1 MEEHSTQKLQFSL
14 SLEPDVVRLLPE
26 QMALSL
32 DVLPLCKRG
41 TTVVIVAGRAL
52 KQEQMGSL
60 EAAFTGGVYPIPS
73 QLIDL
78 GSLFNDARKDSDELL
93 LYFRQLA
100 EQGHFLRHFVGTQH
114 SLVGSKETESLLQ
127 ALCDLGLLTGE
138 ELASARSSKTVVSPA
153 LFIDPKVLQAIPDR
167 VARSHQVLPLKLT
180 EDRLI
185 VAVGA
190 QPSRAALSELR
201 LATGRQPEPIL
212 VKSSEVSSAID
223 DCYRR
228 LSDLGFQ
235 QLRLGEI
242 LLRRGVIS
250 QPQLDRALKLQE
262 DSGSGKK
269 LGEILVAQ
277 NFTSEEMIYRALSEK
292 LGLEFFSFT
301 YTDVNTQLR
310 GIISKRFAEN
320 HQVLPV
326 RLEGAKSDTLV
337 VATSNPQDLAVL
349 DLLKKI
355 ADQKGYQLRLA
366 ISPPTSIEQ
375 GIAYTYHSDE
385 LHARDVEMETV
396 SYDDNVRSDLV
407 LSSEMP
413 QIKKILNSLLYQAV
427 VDGASDIH
435 IENLESR
442 VRIRFRIDGLLQM
455 RETPVSKENIGQIVS
470 VLKIDSGLDITEH
483 RRPQDGGFKKRIGK
497 DWMIDFR
504 INAHNTQFGP
514 DAVIRI
520 LDNSK
525 RLPKLD
531 QLGMPGE
538 MLDRFLRLVQNPQGL
553 ILITGPTGSGKS
565 TTLCSTLNFLNLA
578 EKKIV
583 TAEDPVEYHLEGV
596 CQYQVT
602 ERLGNTFG
610 EYGRRFL
617 RKDPDIILIGETRDE
632 ETTESCLRAAMT
644 GHLVFTTLH
653 TNHTIA
659 AVARLLDLG
668 GDRSSICDAVL
679 AVVAQRLVRKNCRAC
694 LEEYTPAPELLQDF
708 FGIAPGGVRLLH
720 GVGCV
725 ACNHTGYVGRS
736 GVYEMWELSRL
747 AREAILSGEGE
758 SELMGIAAKEG
769 FKPLVAD
776 ALVKVM
782 DGFTTLEELRRVT
795 PLDQLRN
802 YATTARKLYLDAH
815 DGRLKVLPSA

>member
-26 QMALSL
+26 ELALSL
-32 DVLPLCKRG
+32 DVLPLCQRG

-52 KQEQMGSL
+52 KREQVSSL
-60 EAAFTGGVYPIPS
+60 ETVFEGGVYPIPS

-78 GSLFNDARKDSDELL
+78 GSLFNDAQQHSDELL
-93 LYFRQLA
+93 QYFRKLA
-100 EQGHFLRHFVGTQH
+100 EQGHFLRRFVGTQS
-114 SLVGSKETESLLQ
+114 SLVGAKETESLIQ
-127 ALCDLGLLTGE
+127 ALCELGLLSVE
-138 ELASARSSKTVVSPA
+138 ELASARSSGETVSPA

-167 VARSHQVLPLKLT
+167 VARNHQVLPLKLT

-185 VAVGA
+185 VAAGK
-190 QPSRAALSELR
+190 QPSRAALSELK
-201 LATGRQPEPIL
+201 LATGRQPETVL
-212 VKSSEVSSAID
+212 VKASEVTTAID
-223 DCYRR
+223 KCYRR
-228 LSDLGFQ
+228 VSELGLQ
-235 QLRLGEI
+235 QMRLGEI

-250 QPQLDRALKLQE
+250 QSQLDRALKLQG
-262 DSGSGKK
+262 DSGKR
-269 LGEILVAQ
+269 LGEILVIE
-277 NFTSEEMIYRALSEK
+277 NFTTEEMIYRALSEK
-292 LGLEFFSFT
+292 LSLEFFTFS
-301 YTDVNTQLR
+301 YTEVNTQLR
-310 GIISKRFAEN
+310 GIISQRFAEN
-320 HQVLPV
+320 HQVLPI
-326 RLEGAKSDTLV
+326 RLEGVESEELV
-337 VATSNPQDLAVL
+337 VATANPQDLAVM

-355 ADQKGYQLRLA
+355 ADQKGYKLRLA
-366 ISPPTSIEQ
+366 ISPPTSIQQ
-375 GIAYTYHSDE
+375 GIAYTYHSDD
-385 LHARDVEMETV
+385 LQSRDIEMETV
-396 SYDDNVRSDLV
+396 TFDESVRSDLV

-413 QIKKILNSLLYQAV
+413 QIKKVLNSLLYQAV

-455 RETPVSKENIGQIVS
+455 RETPVTKENIGQIIS
-470 VLKIDSGLDITEH
+470 VLKIDSGLDITER

-504 INAHNTQFGP
+504 LNVHNTQFGP

-531 QLGMPGE
+531 QLGMPPE
-538 MLDRFLRLVQNPQGL
+538 MLSSFLRLVQNPQGL

-596 CQYQVT
+596 CQYQVS

-653 TNHTIA
+653 TNNTIA

-679 AVVAQRLVRKNCRAC
+679 AVLAQRLVRKNCQAC
-694 LEEYTPAPELLQDF
+694 LQEYSPSSDLLQDF
-708 FGIAPGGVRLLH
+708 FGTAASGVRLLH
-720 GVGCV
+720 GVGCI
-725 ACNHTGYVGRS
+725 ACNHTGYVGRT
-736 GVYEMWELSRL
+736 GVYEMWELTRL
-747 AREAILSGEGE
+747 AREAILNGEGE
-758 SELMGIAAKEG
+758 AQLSKLAKQAG
-769 FKPLVAD
+769 FQPLVAD
-776 ALVKVM
+776 ALAKVM

-802 YATTARKLYLDAH
+802 YAPTARRLYLNSD